1 MRASSKVWMRGGGG
15 RERHCKGSKR
25 VSTWN
30 LKDDM
35 DASACLAAGFARD
48 HRLQGNGVPLP

>member
-1 MRASSKVWMRGGGG
+1 MTASSKVRMRGGGG
-15 RERHCKGSKR
+15 REGPCRGSKR

-35 DASACLAAGFARD
+35 DTSACLPAGFARD
-48 HRLQGNGVPLP
+48 HRLQSDVVPLP